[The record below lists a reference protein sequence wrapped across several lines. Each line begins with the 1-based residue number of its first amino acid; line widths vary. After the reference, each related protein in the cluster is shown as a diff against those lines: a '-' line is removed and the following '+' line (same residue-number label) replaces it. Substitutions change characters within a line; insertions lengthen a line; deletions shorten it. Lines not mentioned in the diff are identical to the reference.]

1 MRNRFLKH
9 GLDNF
14 DDHNVLELLLFYAQP
29 RKDTNALAHQ
39 LIETFGGLDKV
50 LEASPDAL
58 MGVQGVGETM
68 AALIHLVP
76 EIYRRYE
83 LIKQRP
89 QIYLPDSHSVG
100 NYLMPYFVNSTVE
113 KVYLL
118 CLGSMRDVLD
128 CVCVGVGDRKSAP
141 VNIQVIVKTALEKSA
156 AAVVVGHNHV
166 DGIALPSQED
176 LLVTQRLKAAME
188 LVGVSLADHIIVG
201 GDDFVS
207 LADSGGM
214 L

>member
-1 MRNRFLKH
+1 
-9 GLDNF
+9 
-14 DDHNVLELLLFYAQP
+14 
-29 RKDTNALAHQ
+29 
-39 LIETFGGLDKV
+39 
-50 LEASPDAL
+50 
-58 MGVQGVGETM
+58 
-68 AALIHLVP
+68 
-76 EIYRRYE
+76 
-83 LIKQRP
+83 
-89 QIYLPDSHSVG
+89 
-100 NYLMPYFVNSTVE
+100 
-113 KVYLL
+113 
-118 CLGSMRDVLD
+118 MRDVLD

-156 AAVVVGHNHV
+156 AAVVVGHYHV